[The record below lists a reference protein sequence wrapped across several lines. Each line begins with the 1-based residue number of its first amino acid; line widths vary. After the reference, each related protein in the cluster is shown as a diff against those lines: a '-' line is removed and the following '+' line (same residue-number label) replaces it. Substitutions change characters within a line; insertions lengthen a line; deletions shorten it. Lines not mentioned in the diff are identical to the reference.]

1 MQITVELPNDLTQRP
16 NPAREALEAL
26 AIAGFRAGTLTAF
39 QASHLL
45 GFGSRFDFEH
55 FLKERGIDDH
65 SYSVTDLGTVEDELK
80 LRLVAAQGLIS
91 GLSLGDVGRDR
102 QHRFD

>member
-1 MQITVELPNDLTQRP
+1 VQITVELPNDLTQRP

-45 GFGSRFDFEH
+45 GFGSRFDFER

-65 SYSVTDLGTVEDELK
+65 SYSVADLDDDWETLRK
-80 LRLVAAQGLIS
+80 LEASREE
-91 GLSLGDVGRDR
+91 RR
-102 QHRFD
+102 

>member
-1 MQITVELPNDLTQRP
+1 MQITVELPNDLIQRP

-39 QASHLL
+39 QAAHLL
-45 GFGSRFDFEH
+45 EFGSRFEFER

-65 SYSVTDLGTVEDELK
+65 AYSVADLDDDMETLRK
-80 LRLVAAQGLIS
+80 LEASRK
-91 GLSLGDVGRDR
+91 DR
-102 QHRFD
+102 RQA

>member
-1 MQITVELPNDLTQRP
+1 
-16 NPAREALEAL
+16 
-26 AIAGFRAGTLTAF
+26 LTAL

-65 SYSVTDLGTVEDELK
+65 SYSVTDLDDDWETLRK
-80 LRLVAAQGLIS
+80 LEASREE
-91 GLSLGDVGRDR
+91 RR
-102 QHRFD
+102 

>member
-1 MQITVELPNDLTQRP
+1 VQITVELPNDLTQRP

-65 SYSVTDLGTVEDELK
+65 SYSVTDLDDDWETLRK
-80 LRLVAAQGLIS
+80 LEASREE
-91 GLSLGDVGRDR
+91 RR
-102 QHRFD
+102 

>member
-16 NPAREALEAL
+16 NPARAALEAL

-39 QASHLL
+39 QAAQLL
-45 GFGSRFDFEH
+45 SFGSRFEFER

-65 SYSVTDLGTVEDELK
+65 SYSVADLDDDMETLRK
-80 LRLVAAQGLIS
+80 LDAPSEER
-91 GLSLGDVGRDR
+91 R
-102 QHRFD
+102 

>member
-26 AIAGFRAGTLTAF
+26 AIAGFRAGMLTAF

-45 GFGSRFDFEH
+45 GFSSRFDFER

-65 SYSVTDLGTVEDELK
+65 SYSVADLDDDLET
-80 LRLVAAQGLIS
+80 LRKMEAS
-91 GLSLGDVGRDR
+91 REER
-102 QHRFD
+102 R